1 MQVDYGSAVFVR
13 NLGEAREFYK
23 NLGFSVQPEDSK
35 PGVSWIE
42 MTLPDGDDYS
52 IALVAFEETTQFEAR
67 IGGHTGLV
75 FVTDDID
82 ATCETLKEKEVQ
94 FEWDPVSR
102 PWGGSD
108 AQFMDQNE
116 NKILLVERGGEL
128 TNDEGVAVLRSH
140 RPTE

>member
-1 MQVDYGSAVFVR
+1 MMKVDYGSAVFVR
-13 NLGEAREFYK
+13 NLGEAREFYEK
-23 NLGFSVQPEDSK
+23 LGFIVQNEDTK
-35 PGVSWIE
+35 PKVSWLE
-42 MTLPDGDDYS
+42 VALPDGYGP

-82 ATCETLKEKEVQ
+82 GTCKTLKEKDVQ
-94 FEWDPVSR
+94 FEYDPVSR

-108 AQFMDQNE
+108 AQFMDQDK
-116 NKILLVERGGEL
+116 NKILLVERDGEL
-128 TNDEGVAVLRSH
+128 TNDEGMVVLRSH